1 MYSLAWPWVLLALPL
16 PIIVRK
22 LLPASRSI
30 AEAGLRVPT
39 LRGFETL
46 KDRSDAEQLLNWRF
60 WVAVLAWL
68 LLVVAAARPERI
80 GDEIDVPVSGR
91 NLMLAVDLSGS
102 MDQKD
107 FELGSRRVDRLTA
120 TKAVASDFIARR
132 EGDRI
137 GLILFGERAYL
148 QVPLTLDR
156 ETVKVLLLEAFIGLA
171 GEKTAIGDA
180 ITLAVRRVHE
190 QPDEAGEQ
198 VLVLLTDGANT
209 AGEVDPL
216 KAAELAQQVGLRIY
230 TIGIG
235 AEQLEVSSLIGGRRS
250 INPSAD
256 LDEATLTQIADLTG
270 GRYFRATDTASLQDI
285 YRLVDELEPVEEPE
299 SGFRPVQSLY
309 YYPLGAAFALATLL
323 SLVSLLHELRVRLTV
338 RRSLK
343 VRSECRL
350 TFTGCVPNGCW
361 LSRWWSWSPFCWDVA
376 TWARAIGSRSL
387 IAR

>member
-1 MYSLAWPWVLLALPL
+1 MWSLAWPWALLALPL
-16 PIIVRK
+16 PLIVRW
-22 LLPASRSI
+22 LLPEARSL
-30 AEAGLRVPT
+30 AVAGLKVPRLSSFAT
-39 LRGFETL
+39 LR
-46 KDRSDAEQLLNWRF
+46 DRSEIEQLTNWRF
-60 WVAVLAWL
+60 WIALVAWL
-68 LLVVAAARPERI
+68 LLVLAAARPERI
-80 GDEIDVPVSGR
+80 GDELEMPVSGR

-120 TKAVASDFIARR
+120 TKAVASDFISRR

-156 ETVKVLLLEAFIGLA
+156 ETVKILLMEAFIGLA

-190 QPDEAGEQ
+190 QREEQGDQ

-209 AGEVDPL
+209 AGEVDPI
-216 KAAELAQQVGLRIY
+216 KAAQLAQQVGLRIY

-235 AEQLEVSSLIGGRRS
+235 AEQLEVSSLIGGRRR

-256 LDEATLTQIADLTG
+256 LDEETLTQIAGLTG

-285 YRLVDELEPVEEPE
+285 YALVDELEPVEEPE
-299 SGFRPVQSLY
+299 SGFRPVKSLFY
-309 YYPLGAAFALATLL
+309 WPLGGAFALVALMC
-323 SLVSLLHELRVRLTV
+323 LVGLASQVRL
-338 RRSLK
+338 RRAAEVKLDA
-343 VRSECRL
+343 
-350 TFTGCVPNGCW
+350 G
-361 LSRWWSWSPFCWDVA
+361 
-376 TWARAIGSRSL
+376 
-387 IAR
+387 

>member
-1 MYSLAWPWVLLALPL
+1 MWSLAWPWVLLALPL
-16 PIIVRK
+16 PWLVRV
-22 LLPASRSI
+22 LFPPAQGLSQ
-30 AEAGLRVPT
+30 AGLRVPT
-39 LRGFETL
+39 LDSFETL

-60 WVAVLAWL
+60 WVAVAAWL
-68 LLVVAAARPERI
+68 LLVLAAARPERI
-80 GDEIDVPVSGR
+80 GEELDVPVSGR

-107 FELGSRRVDRLTA
+107 FELGNRRVDRLTA
-120 TKAVASDFIARR
+120 TKAVASDFIERR

-156 ETVKVLLLEAFIGLA
+156 ETVNVLLMEAFIGLA

-190 QPDEAGEQ
+190 QPAEAGDQ

-216 KAAELAQQVGLRIY
+216 KAAQLAQQVGLRIY

-235 AEQLEVSSLIGGRRS
+235 AEQLEVASLIGGRRR

-256 LDEATLTQIADLTG
+256 LDEQTLTQIAEMTG

-299 SGFRPVQSLY
+299 SGFRPVKSLFFW
-309 YYPLGAAFALATLL
+309 PLGGAFV
-323 SLVSLLHELRVRLTV
+323 LVFMICAISVLQRLVRQRKAEV
-338 RRSLK
+338 RIHA
-343 VRSECRL
+343 
-350 TFTGCVPNGCW
+350 G
-361 LSRWWSWSPFCWDVA
+361 
-376 TWARAIGSRSL
+376 
-387 IAR
+387 

>member
-1 MYSLAWPWVLLALPL
+1 MWSLAWPWALIALPL
-16 PIIVRK
+16 PWLVYR
-22 LLPASRSI
+22 LLPEALGLS
-30 AEAGLRVPT
+30 EAGLRVPNLT
-39 LRGFETL
+39 SFETL
-46 KDRSDAEQLLNWRF
+46 KDRSDVEQLLNWRV
-60 WVAVLAWL
+60 WVAVLAWS
-68 LLVVAAARPERI
+68 LLVLAAARPERI
-80 GDEIDVPVSGR
+80 GDELDVPVAGR

-107 FELGSRRVDRLTA
+107 FELAGRRVDRLTA
-120 TKAVASDFIARR
+120 TKAVASDFIVRR

-156 ETVKVLLLEAFIGLA
+156 DTVKILLLEAEIGLA

-190 QPDEAGEQ
+190 QKEDAGEQ

-209 AGEVDPL
+209 AGEVQPL

-235 AEQLEVSSLIGGRRS
+235 AESMDVSSLVGGRRA

-256 LDEATLTQIADLTG
+256 LDEATLTQIAQLTG

-285 YRLVDELEPVEEPE
+285 YALVDDLEPVEEPE
-299 SGFRPVQSLY
+299 SGFRPVKSY
-309 YYPLGAAFALATLL
+309 YFWPLGLALGLVGLLCLAALLQRAL
-323 SLVSLLHELRVRLTV
+323 LR
-338 RRSLK
+338 RRAE
-343 VRSECRL
+343 VQAHA
-350 TFTGCVPNGCW
+350 G
-361 LSRWWSWSPFCWDVA
+361 
-376 TWARAIGSRSL
+376 
-387 IAR
+387 

>member
-1 MYSLAWPWVLLALPL
+1 MVSLAWPWVLLALPL
-16 PIIVRK
+16 PIIVRM
-22 LLPASRSI
+22 LLPASRSL

-46 KDRSDAEQLLNWRF
+46 KDRSDAEQLRNWRF

-156 ETVKVLLLEAFIGLA
+156 ETVKILLLEAFIGLA

-180 ITLAVRRVHE
+180 ITLAVRRVYE
-190 QPDEAGEQ
+190 QSDEEGEQ

-209 AGEVDPL
+209 AGEVEPL

-235 AEQLEVSSLIGGRRS
+235 AEQLEVSSLIGGRRN

-309 YYPLGAAFALATLL
+309 FYPLGAAFALVTLL
-323 SLVSLLHELRVRLTV
+323 AGVSLLNELRVR
-338 RRSLK
+338 RSIK
-343 VRSECRL
+343 VQANA
-350 TFTGCVPNGCW
+350 G
-361 LSRWWSWSPFCWDVA
+361 
-376 TWARAIGSRSL
+376 
-387 IAR
+387 

>member
-1 MYSLAWPWVLLALPL
+1 MWSLAWPWVLAVLPL
-16 PIIVRK
+16 PILINRF
-22 LLPASRSI
+22 LPETSSLQD
-30 AEAGLRVPT
+30 AGLKVPSFGSFAV
-39 LRGFETL
+39 LV
-46 KDRSDAEQLLNWRF
+46 DRSHAEQLLSWKL
-60 WVAVLAWL
+60 WVAVIAWI

-80 GDEIDVPVSGR
+80 GDELDVPVSGR

-107 FELGSRRVDRLTA
+107 FELGARRVDRLTA
-120 TKAVASDFIARR
+120 TKAVASDFISRR

-180 ITLAVRRVHE
+180 ITLAVKRIHDLE
-190 QPDEAGEQ
+190 EEPGEQ

-209 AGEVDPL
+209 AGEVQPM

-235 AEQLEVSSLIGGRRS
+235 AEQLAVSSLIGGPLN

-256 LDEATLTQIADLTG
+256 LVEETLTGIAEMTG
-270 GRYFRATDTASLQDI
+270 GRYFRAKDTAGLQDI

-299 SGFRPVQSLY
+299 AGFRPVKSLY
-309 YYPLGAAFALATLL
+309 YVPLTGAFALVALLLL
-323 SLVSLLHELRVRLTV
+323 SNLLQNALR
-338 RRSLK
+338 
-343 VRSECRL
+343 
-350 TFTGCVPNGCW
+350 
-361 LSRWWSWSPFCWDVA
+361 
-376 TWARAIGSRSL
+376 SRSSGVQVD
-387 IAR
+387 AG